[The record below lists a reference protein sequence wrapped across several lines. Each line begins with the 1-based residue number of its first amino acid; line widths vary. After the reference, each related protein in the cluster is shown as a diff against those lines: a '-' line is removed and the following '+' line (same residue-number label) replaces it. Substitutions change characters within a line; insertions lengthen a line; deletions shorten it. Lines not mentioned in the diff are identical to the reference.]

1 MEIIL
6 IMCVGIVI
14 GAKFF
19 PEKWKK
25 YNEKTQVVCTI
36 LLIFSMGVMLGN
48 RENLIQQLMTMG
60 FSSFVLA
67 IGGIIGSIAVVYFL
81 TEWLM
86 KPEKRRK
93 Q

>member
-1 MEIIL
+1 MEVIL

-25 YNEKTQVVCTI
+25 YNEKAQIVCTI
-36 LLIFSMGVMLGN
+36 LLIFSMGVMLGS
-48 RENLIQQLMTMG
+48 RENLMEQLMTMG
-60 FSSFVLA
+60 LSSFVLA
-67 IGGIIGSIAVVYFL
+67 IGGMIGSIIIVYFL

-93 Q
+93 R